1 MAIGAFGRFVA
12 TIGGCSRGC
21 SSARYASPKPGLPQR
36 RRSKW
41 CFSRKKN
48 SDLRKPNRLIT
59 SKELEAEIAESYDL
73 YIAAQGGKPSSR
85 RRRLRGVGLKTDN
98 AGRRAPS
105 VRDLVIVYLTVISGL
120 VFFGTVLYVTAKVAT
135 TPHLDES
142 LMLKQVS
149 PFAVPAYILFQISLV
164 ISTVVEFI
172 STGVVLRAVLIVT
185 VALPVLLAVG
195 ARPMPLGLTLP
206 IGLFYCALEFFVMF
220 GWIWLAVRFVRNR
233 LFKRSS

>member
-1 MAIGAFGRFVA
+1 MAIGAFGKFVA
-12 TIGGCSRGC
+12 TIGGCLRGC

-36 RRSKW
+36 RRSNW
-41 CFSRKKN
+41 CFSRKN
-48 SDLRKPNRLIT
+48 S
-59 SKELEAEIAESYDL
+59 EIAESYDL
-73 YIAAQGGKPSSR
+73 DIAAQGGKPSSR
-85 RRRLRGVGLKTDN
+85 RRRFKGVGLKTDN

-185 VALPVLLAVG
+185 IALPVLLVVG

-206 IGLFYCALEFFVMF
+206 IGLFYCALEFIVMF

-233 LFKRSS
+233 LFKRGS